1 MQSPYKKVIVYDLET
16 GGLHHS
22 HNAVTEIAMV
32 VIDLETLKIEDK
44 FSCIIKPTFDLES
57 RLMDST
63 KEARAIFKL
72 VAEKDPE
79 TKVASVMYGGKR
91 LTIKDLEPIEKDLGL
106 FDLLVERKGTQ
117 FDSKQV
123 ALLENDA
130 KYGDIA
136 KLYFDK
142 TYNPQAMSVTHMS
155 KEMLINE
162 GIEQDEAIDL
172 ITAFIEKYTIGNAK
186 PILAGHNIKKFDNPF
201 LEKLLRRKGHDI
213 YKMTN
218 DTQMID
224 TLEWARMRWF
234 ELPSFSLGVCVNAS
248 GLTLKEAH
256 RALPDTEANA
266 EFLIVM
272 LKGLRSNGSNSEEKY
287 VRRKFKFNF

>member
-63 KEARAIFKL
+63 KEARVIFKL

-106 FDLLVERKGTQ
+106 FDLLLERKGTQ

-123 ALLENDA
+123 ALLEGSA

-142 TYNPQAMSVTHMS
+142 TYNPQALSVTHMS
-155 KEMLINE
+155 KEMLLNE

-172 ITAFIEKYTIGNAK
+172 IAAFIEKYTIGNAK

-218 DTQMID
+218 ETQMID
-224 TLEWARMRWF
+224 TLEWARLRWF

-266 EFLIVM
+266 QFLIVM

>member
-32 VIDLETLKIEDK
+32 AIDLETLKIDESW
-44 FSCIIKPTFDLES
+44 SCIIKPTFDFDNK
-57 RLMDST
+57 LMDSK
-63 KEARAIFKL
+63 KEARIIFKL
-72 VAEKDPE
+72 LAQKDPE
-79 TKVASVMYGGKR
+79 TKVAFVMYEGKR
-91 LTIKDLEPIEKDLGL
+91 LTIKDLEPIERDLGL
-106 FDLLVERKGTQ
+106 LDLVLERKGTQ
-117 FDSKQV
+117 YNYKQIV
-123 ALLENDA
+123 ALENSEQ
-130 KYGDIA
+130 YGNIA

-142 TYNPQAMSVTHMS
+142 TYNPAALNVTHMS
-155 KEMLINE
+155 REMLVDE
-162 GIEQDEAIDL
+162 GIEQGEAIDL
-172 ITAFIEKYTIGNAK
+172 IVDFIEKYTIGNAK

-266 EFLIVM
+266 EFLLTM
-272 LKGLRSNGSNSEEKY
+272 LKGLRSDGSNSEEKY